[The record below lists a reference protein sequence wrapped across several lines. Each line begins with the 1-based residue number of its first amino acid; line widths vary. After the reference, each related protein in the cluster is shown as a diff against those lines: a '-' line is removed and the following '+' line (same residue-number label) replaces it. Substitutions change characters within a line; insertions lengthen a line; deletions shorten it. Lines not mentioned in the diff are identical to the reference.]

1 MPAATPVFA
10 VTTGTVTSVTPEPSG
25 LQVVLTGSDGA
36 TYIYGGGQPVIVHWG
51 EQHPDG
57 GAQAVRVHPGEQVMA
72 GQELLE
78 AGWAGFSLKTTVPDV
93 ASPVCEQP
101 ALGSWAAGTTVDVHA
116 LPTVG
121 CGSPATGMATATGQ
135 PVVIV
140 ADPPSA
146 GMANQMRR
154 QLTAEHLRSQVVT
167 LPSPLAQVPT
177 SQWPAV
183 IDQAV
188 TNANATVAVVAGV
201 YQPAPSPASLA
212 AGIDGVLARLP
223 AGTQVSWARPAPTQ
237 PNAST
242 PAPMDPALSAAIAGH
257 TNLRVQ
263 TVQPLTV
270 SSGGAPARGT
280 QADQANAGAVV
291 DYLDVAQ
298 RWLGASRADWATAF
312 SQRIGASNPAAVQFV
327 MAWTV
332 KEGATVWANNPLN
345 SSAHTS
351 GSSPLAGN
359 PDGVQIYPSVLSGLD
374 ADSQTLLGSPMY
386 AAVVAALRS
395 GNVAHAA
402 AALEASPWCVAPGG
416 GQCPGY
422 GAAIQALV
430 TAWQHSPATSLGV
443 GAQPVGSV
451 LTPVSTPAGAP
462 ADFGPVWQFL
472 EAQLGKP
479 YLWGGAGPNSWD
491 CSGLVMAAY
500 AQAGV
505 QFVHYAASQYSATA
519 NHPVALGDL
528 QPGDLVFWAYD
539 PGDPGSIHHV
549 AVYVGDGMVL
559 DALQTGT
566 PVQIQPLWTDG
577 LFGATNPLA

>member
-1 MPAATPVFA
+1 MPALTPVYA
-10 VTTGTVTSVTPEPSG
+10 VTTGTLVSVTPQPSG

-36 TYIYGGGQPVIVHWG
+36 TYIYGGGQAVNVRGG
-51 EQHPDG
+51 EQHPDEG
-57 GAQAVRVHPGEQVMA
+57 FQGVKVHPGEQVIA

-78 AGWAGFSLKTTVPDV
+78 AGLAGFNLKITVPDV
-93 ASPVCEQP
+93 ASPVCVQS

-121 CGSPATGMATATGQ
+121 CGRPGPAITAGQ
-135 PVVIV
+135 PVLII

-146 GMANQMRR
+146 GTANQLSHL
-154 QLTAEHLRSQVVT
+154 LTAEHLRSQVVT
-167 LPSPLAQVPT
+167 LSSPLAQVPT
-177 SQWPAV
+177 GQWPA
-183 IDQAV
+183 IMDQAV
-188 TNANATVAVVAGV
+188 TNARATLAVVVAGMNL
-201 YQPAPSPASLA
+201 PAPSPANLA
-212 AGIDGVLARLP
+212 AGIDAVLARLP
-223 AGTQVSWARPAPTQ
+223 AGIQVSWARPAPTQ
-237 PNAST
+237 PAVST
-242 PAPMDPALSAAIAGH
+242 PPPMDSALAAAIAEH

-263 TVQPLTV
+263 TVQPLTL

-280 QADQANAGAVV
+280 QADEANAGAVV

-298 RWLGASRADWATAF
+298 RWLGASRGDWATAF
-312 SQRIGASNPAAVQFV
+312 AQRIGASNPAAVQFV

-332 KEGATVWANNPLN
+332 EEGANVWANNPLN
-345 SSAHTS
+345 SSIQTP

-359 PDGVQIYPSVLSGLD
+359 ADGVQIYPSVLSGLD
-374 ADSQTLLGSPMY
+374 ADTQTLLGSPVY
-386 AAVVAALRS
+386 ATVVAALRA

-422 GAAIQALV
+422 GAAIQGLV
-430 TAWQHSPATSLGV
+430 TAWRHSPAAAMGV

-500 AQAGV
+500 AQAGI

-519 NHPVALGDL
+519 NHPVSLADL
-528 QPGDLVFWAYD
+528 QPGDLVFWAYN

-577 LFGATNPLA
+577 LFGATNPFA